1 MIPNSNLH
9 FLRAQLT
16 YDKKISFIMYLIIA
30 TLIIDTSLVEISDLI
45 RTQVTFNTILT
56 IFAVIVIISSSGQ
69 YLILKISKPITSRRI
84 GTLNLCN
91 LQRIVTLAQ
100 YALVGILVLVT
111 LQILVM
117 SYYNTLISL
126 LALAISYTLAMALSG
141 LFSQKFFK
149 WFKSDR
155 NKVVFLYGL
164 SSSALAVNAV
174 FTLALVSVIYTTLPS
189 QVGQQIA
196 GLPRFIVTT
205 SVTGYLNYAYFIS
218 SIVSFVLWWGATAM
232 LLRHYSRRIGK
243 LKYWIII
250 STPLAYFL
258 SQFITSYLHLFA
270 TLIISNPTVYGILL
284 TTIFTV
290 SKLTGGILFGVAFWL
305 IGRNL
310 RSSGILSNY
319 MTTSAYGI
327 ILLFASNQAIVLIS
341 APYPPF
347 GLATISFMGFSSYLL
362 LGGIYSSA
370 ISVSQDVKLRQSMR
384 RLAVEESKLLDS
396 IGTAQM
402 EHEIQNKVTTMT
414 KKHKEAMTEES
425 GVEASLNEDE
435 IQHYISQ
442 VMEEIHG
449 KK

>member
-30 TLIIDTSLVEISDLI
+30 TLITDTSLVEISDLI

-100 YALVGILVLVT
+100 YSLVGILVLVT

-196 GLPRFIVTT
+196 GLPRFIVTA
-205 SVTGYLNYAYFIS
+205 SVTGYLNY
-218 SIVSFVLWWGATAM
+218 
-232 LLRHYSRRIGK
+232 
-243 LKYWIII
+243 
-250 STPLAYFL
+250 
-258 SQFITSYLHLFA
+258 
-270 TLIISNPTVYGILL
+270 
-284 TTIFTV
+284 
-290 SKLTGGILFGVAFWL
+290 
-305 IGRNL
+305 
-310 RSSGILSNY
+310 
-319 MTTSAYGI
+319 
-327 ILLFASNQAIVLIS
+327 
-341 APYPPF
+341 
-347 GLATISFMGFSSYLL
+347 
-362 LGGIYSSA
+362 
-370 ISVSQDVKLRQSMR
+370 
-384 RLAVEESKLLDS
+384 
-396 IGTAQM
+396 
-402 EHEIQNKVTTMT
+402 
-414 KKHKEAMTEES
+414 
-425 GVEASLNEDE
+425 
-435 IQHYISQ
+435 
-442 VMEEIHG
+442 
-449 KK
+449 